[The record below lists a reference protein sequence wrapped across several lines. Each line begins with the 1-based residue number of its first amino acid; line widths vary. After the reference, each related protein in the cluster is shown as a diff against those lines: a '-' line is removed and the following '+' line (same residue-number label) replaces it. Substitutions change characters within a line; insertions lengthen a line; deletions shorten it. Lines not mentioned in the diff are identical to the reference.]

1 MPDDEKSGN
10 VQDESNDPPP
20 TTGSFPLTP
29 AREVVVT
36 HLDAPPPS
44 GKKTI
49 HPRRVPPTVPTR
61 EEREAQK
68 APPLDRP
75 QE

>member
-1 MPDDEKSGN
+1 MHEDEKSGN
-10 VQDESNDPPP
+10 ARDESDNRPP
-20 TTGSFPLTP
+20 TTGNFPLTP

-36 HLDAPPPS
+36 HLDDPPPA
-44 GKKTI
+44 GGKTI
-49 HPRRVPPTVPTR
+49 HPRRVAPVVPTR

-68 APPLDRP
+68 APPSDRP